1 MKFLPAFLIVFA
13 FLPVARAV
21 VNVEETRVIIHQGER
36 SASLTLSNSEKQ
48 PTMVQIWSDNCD
60 PLTPPEKKR
69 PRRLLQFLRY
79 LV

>member
-1 MKFLPAFLIVFA
+1 MKFLPAFLIIFA

-21 VNVEETRVIIHQGER
+21 VNVEGTRVIIHQGER

-48 PTMVQIWSDNCD
+48 PTMVQSGVIIAIPSRR
-60 PLTPPEKKR
+60 LKKR
-69 PRRLLQFLRY
+69 PRRLLLFVRY